1 MQGIK
6 RWQEADNNTGRHA
19 GRRTGKQVSNTAGT
33 SDRTARQAYMQE
45 ISRGQEV
52 DKKTGWHAG
61 GWTGKQLSN
70 TAKQSPEYEPICGNC
85 LAALQADGSIAAV
98 VLQQAQALKSR
109 RTRGAEIVHKKL

>member
-1 MQGIK
+1 MQG
-6 RWQEADNNTGRHA
+6 
-19 GRRTGKQVSNTAGT
+19 
-33 SDRTARQAYMQE
+33 

-52 DKKTGWHAG
+52 DKNTVWHAG
-61 GWTGKQLSN
+61 SRTGMQSSN

-98 VLQQAQALKSR
+98 VLQQAQALKGW